1 MRSGLAA
8 RTPRFSSAVIAA
20 SSPDHFSTLE
30 RQLGHRF
37 ADRALLVRALTHA
50 SYAAEHP
57 PAESQEP
64 LAFVGDAAL
73 SLVVA
78 EHLFA
83 AERGAP
89 VGRLTPARAEIVADE
104 ALARWAAALALGAG
118 LRLGRGAEQEG
129 GRETTSI
136 LATTLEAVLG
146 ALYLE
151 AGLPAV
157 RAVIGRL
164 AAWPRMVR

>member
-1 MRSGLAA
+1 MA
-8 RTPRFSSAVIAA
+8 RTRRCCSAGIAA
-20 SSPDHFSTLE
+20 SPAPDVTALE
-30 RQLGHRF
+30 ARLGHRF
-37 ADRALLVRALTHA
+37 ADRSLLIRAVTHA

-57 PAESQEP
+57 PVEHQEP

-83 AERGAP
+83 VEPGAA
-89 VGRLTPARAEIVADE
+89 VGRLTPRRAEMVSDE
-104 ALARWAAALALGAG
+104 ALARWAAALELGPA

-157 RAVIGRL
+157 RDVVGRL
-164 AAWPRMVR
+164 APWPRMVR

>member
-1 MRSGLAA
+1 MRSDSLGDLQ
-8 RTPRFSSAVIAA
+8 RT
-20 SSPDHFSTLE
+20 
-30 RQLGHRF
+30 LGHVFR
-37 ADRALLVRALTHA
+37 DRAVLVRAVTHP

-57 PAESQEP
+57 PARHHEG

-73 SLVVA
+73 SLVVG
-78 EHLFA
+78 EYLFSRQPEA
-83 AERGAP
+83 A
-89 VGRLTPARAEIVADE
+89 VGVLTPLRAELVADE
-104 ALARWAAALALGAG
+104 ALVRWAVRLELGAL

-136 LATTLEAVLG
+136 LATTMEAVLG

-157 RAVIGRL
+157 RAVVGRL
-164 AAWPRMVR
+164 AGWPPA

>member
-1 MRSGLAA
+1 LSAEELAA
-8 RTPRFSSAVIAA
+8 
-20 SSPDHFSTLE
+20 LE
-30 RQLGHRF
+30 RRLGHSF
-37 ADRALLVRALTHA
+37 ADRDLLTRALTHA
-50 SYAAEHP
+50 SFAAEHP
-57 PAESQEP
+57 PAEHHEP

-83 AERGAP
+83 AEPAAA
-89 VGRLTPARAEIVADE
+89 VGRLTPLRAGLVADDT
-104 ALARWAAALALGAG
+104 LARWAVVLELGPL

-129 GRETTSI
+129 GRQTASI

-146 ALYLE
+146 ALYLD

-157 RAVIGRL
+157 RAVVGRL
-164 AAWPRMVR
+164 AGWPQP

>member
-1 MRSGLAA
+1 LSAEELAA
-8 RTPRFSSAVIAA
+8 
-20 SSPDHFSTLE
+20 LE
-30 RQLGHRF
+30 RRLGHSF
-37 ADRALLVRALTHA
+37 ADRDLLTRALTHA
-50 SYAAEHP
+50 SFAAEHP
-57 PAESQEP
+57 PAEHHEP

-83 AERGAP
+83 AEPAAA
-89 VGRLTPARAEIVADE
+89 VGRLTPLRAGLVADDT
-104 ALARWAAALALGAG
+104 LARWAAVLELGPL

-129 GRETTSI
+129 GRQTASI

-146 ALYLE
+146 ALYLD

-157 RAVIGRL
+157 RAVVGRL
-164 AAWPRMVR
+164 AGWPRP

>member
-1 MRSGLAA
+1 MSQASILA
-8 RTPRFSSAVIAA
+8 
-20 SSPDHFSTLE
+20 LE
-30 RQLGHRF
+30 GRLGHSF
-37 ADRALLVRALTHA
+37 ADRELLARALTHA

-57 PAESQEP
+57 PAEHHEP

-83 AERGAP
+83 AEPAAA
-89 VGRLTPARAEIVADE
+89 VGRLTPLRAGLVADDT
-104 ALARWAAALALGAG
+104 LARWAAALELGPL

-129 GRETTSI
+129 GRQTASI

-146 ALYLE
+146 ALYLD

-157 RAVIGRL
+157 RAVVGRL
-164 AAWPRMVR
+164 AGWPQP